1 MKMAGRFKTI
11 SFSRKNYGSKVKT
24 MMVCIYDSEK
34 VSRETAWTY
43 CRQNSPSRN
52 VLIVTQSR
60 YIGVLKEM
68 IDELNKSAEDDNKN
82 V

>member
-1 MKMAGRFKTI
+1 MAERFKTI
-11 SFSRKNYGSKVKT
+11 NFSRKDYGSKVKT
-24 MMVCIYDSEK
+24 RMVCIYDSEK

-52 VLIVTQSR
+52 VIIVTQSR
-60 YIGVLKEM
+60 YNGVLKEM
-68 IDELNKSAEDDNKN
+68 VDELNKSVGEGNKN